1 MEKTL
6 GNKRKFMESR
16 QHGERLDRIEKKK
29 KKKKKRKKAVEK
41 KITEAQGVSMKMR
54 GKLKQK
60 KKRNMKKEG

>member
-29 KKKKKRKKAVEK
+29 RKRKKAVEK

-60 KKRNMKKEG
+60 KRKMKKEG